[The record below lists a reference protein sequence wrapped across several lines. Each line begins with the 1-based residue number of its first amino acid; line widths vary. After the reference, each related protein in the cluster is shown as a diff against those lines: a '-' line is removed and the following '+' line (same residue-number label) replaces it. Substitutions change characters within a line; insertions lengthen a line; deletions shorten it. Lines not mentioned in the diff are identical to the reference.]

1 MAEDR
6 PKKRHDIKRVGK
18 FGLVGVFNTLIDFFF
33 FNLLSGPAI
42 GLGLIQA
49 NIISTTIAMIFS
61 FITNKKLVFKKH
73 DGSAIKQALMFYV
86 VTAFGLYILQTGTI
100 HFLTEV
106 WTWPVQMAVSFANTI
121 GFTGHDQFVTKN
133 FAKAVGTVLSLSW
146 NYIMYKKVVF
156 K

>member
-1 MAEDR
+1 VAEDI

-18 FGLVGVFNTLIDFFF
+18 FGLVGIFNTLIDFFF
-33 FNLLSGPAI
+33 FNVLSGPA

-49 NIISTTIAMIFS
+49 NIISTTIAMMFS

-73 DGSAIKQALMFYV
+73 DGSAIKQALMFYA
-86 VTAFGLYILQTGTI
+86 VTAFGLYVLQTGTI
-100 HFLTEV
+100 HLLTEV
-106 WTWPVQMAVSFANTI
+106 WTWPVQTAVSFANAV
-121 GFTGHDQFVTKN
+121 GFTGHDQFVIKN
-133 FAKAVGTVLSLSW
+133 FAKVCGTVLSLSW